1 MIPRKPPIAVPK
13 RIPTR
18 SAEYAPSS
26 PASATASL
34 AAPSER
40 RTFRSSLR
48 ASFGEATWVGSKSF
62 TSAAIRTGN
71 SLASKERMKSM
82 PLWPATAARHVDG
95 ASAPIGVTAPSPVT
109 TTLLI
114 PRS

>member
-1 MIPRKPPIAVPK
+1 M
-13 RIPTR
+13 
-18 SAEYAPSS
+18 
-26 PASATASL
+26 
-34 AAPSER
+34 
-40 RTFRSSLR
+40 RSSRR
-48 ASFGEATWVGSKSF
+48 ASFGAATWVGSKSF

-82 PLWPATAARHVDG
+82 PLSPATAARHVDG

-114 PRS
+114 PRG